1 MDLYKNTWTFLTCIC
16 LCNNTYV
23 TNKGLLQYMDSNN
36 VLICVVVNWH
46 KTGLIKLVTCV
57 LCYIAWYL
65 SGDMYKFVLHWRD
78 LCVITYRA
86 TCYHIT
92 LTFYFICYRAKN
104 DWLDF
109 KECNK
114 NTSLLNLIKR
124 IIYFS
129 LALFIHG
136 GIPCLYVIALGTFL
150 AFSKIMFTAEPWIS
164 WQAMKRSASNFE
176 NLRTCLN
183 HHTDLENY

>member
-1 MDLYKNTWTFLTCIC
+1 MCSCKLTQDWSDK
-16 LCNNTYV
+16 V
-23 TNKGLLQYMDSNN
+23 SN
-36 VLICVVVNWH
+36 LCVVLHCMVFIWWYVQVC
-46 KTGLIKLVTCV
+46 VT
-57 LCYIAWYL
+57 LKRFMCYN
-65 SGDMYKFVLHWRD
+65 VQ
-78 LCVITYRA
+78 YRA

-150 AFSKIMFTAEPWIS
+150 AFSKIMFAAEPWIS